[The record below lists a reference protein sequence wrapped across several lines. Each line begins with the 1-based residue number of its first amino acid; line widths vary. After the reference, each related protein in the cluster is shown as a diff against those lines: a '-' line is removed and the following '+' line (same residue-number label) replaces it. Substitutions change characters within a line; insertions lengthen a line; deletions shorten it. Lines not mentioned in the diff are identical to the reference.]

1 MQDATLDERLRPGAG
16 EELVFDATPTLAHKP
31 THYCPGCHHGIAH
44 RLVSEALDELGIAER
59 AILVASVGCSAFSYD
74 YFNVDAVEAPH
85 GRACAV
91 GTGIRRARPESIVF
105 TYQGDGDMAAIGLAE
120 SVHAANRGENIT
132 AVFINNTVYGM
143 TGGQMAPTT
152 LLGQKTTTT
161 PLGRHLLG
169 EGGPIHM
176 SEIMG
181 GLAGVAY
188 AERCALD
195 SVKHIRQ
202 AKKAL
207 HAAFTCQVQG
217 LGFSFVELLAGCPT
231 NWHLDALK
239 ANRRISEEMIPVF
252 PLGVFRDVRGE
263 RAAGQADRQS
273 EVRA

>member
-1 MQDATLDERLRPGAG
+1 MQDAMHKDGCCPSADET
-16 EELVFDATPTLAHKP
+16 LVFDAPASLSGKE

-44 RLVSEALDELGIAER
+44 RLVCEVLDELGVADK

-74 YFNVDAVEAPH
+74 YFSVDAVEAPH

-91 GTGIRRARPESIVF
+91 ATGIRRARPESVVF

-120 SVHAANRGENIT
+120 SVHAANRGEAIT

-152 LLGQKTTTT
+152 RLGQTTTTT
-161 PLGRHLLG
+161 PTGRHLRG
-169 EGGPIHM
+169 DGGPVHLT
-176 SEIMG
+176 EIMA

-195 SVKHIRQ
+195 TVAHVRR

-207 HAAFTCQVQG
+207 RKAFEVQLQG
-217 LGFSFVELLAGCPT
+217 LGFGFVELLSGCPT
-231 NWHLDALK
+231 NWHMNPVQ
-239 ANRRISEEMIPVF
+239 ANERIGREMIPVF
-252 PLGVFRDVRGE
+252 PLGVYRDVTAQAPAGE
-263 RAAGQADRQS
+263 
-273 EVRA
+273 EVTA

>member
-1 MQDATLDERLRPGAG
+1 
-16 EELVFDATPTLAHKP
+16 
-31 THYCPGCHHGIAH
+31 
-44 RLVSEALDELGIAER
+44 
-59 AILVASVGCSAFSYD
+59 
-74 YFNVDAVEAPH
+74 
-85 GRACAV
+85 
-91 GTGIRRARPESIVF
+91 
-105 TYQGDGDMAAIGLAE
+105 
-120 SVHAANRGENIT
+120 
-132 AVFINNTVYGM
+132 
-143 TGGQMAPTT
+143 MAPTT

-176 SEIMG
+176 SEIMS

-188 AERCALD
+188 AERCSLD